1 MGSEGLFL
9 GCWTPATLRSF
20 QVPLRPSQHKVK
32 AFYTRVGALAD
43 LKISKA
49 CRNIYRRIFSGGVI
63 AWHGRNDLRDT
74 TGLPFANLTRIDIPV
89 RSLSRM
95 QTRFGFVARFR
106 ETRCCGQE
114 YPRAALNGHHLIGVL
129 AANRK
134 WVFGGSDCSLTS

>member
-9 GCWTPATLRSF
+9 GCWTPATLRTF

-74 TGLPFANLTRIDIPV
+74 TGLPFANLTRIDRNV
-89 RSLSRM
+89 RAPPGACRLRRSRSRSVM
-95 QTRFGFVARFR
+95 
-106 ETRCCGQE
+106 
-114 YPRAALNGHHLIGVL
+114 
-129 AANRK
+129 
-134 WVFGGSDCSLTS
+134 DCSKM

>member
-1 MGSEGLFL
+1 MASEGLFL
-9 GCWTPATLRSF
+9 GCWTPATLRTF

-74 TGLPFANLTRIDIPV
+74 TGLPFANLTRIDRNVRAPAVVTGCARIPV
-89 RSLSRM
+89 TLSTALDKSPVPGILCGAGRRCAPLSTAFSLC
-95 QTRFGFVARFR
+95 
-106 ETRCCGQE
+106 RC
-114 YPRAALNGHHLIGVL
+114 NI
-129 AANRK
+129 K
-134 WVFGGSDCSLTS
+134 TT

>member
-1 MGSEGLFL
+1 MASEGLFL
-9 GCWTPATLRSF
+9 GCWTPATLRTF

-74 TGLPFANLTRIDIPV
+74 TGPPFANLTRIDILV
-89 RSLSRM
+89 RSKPRTL
-95 QTRFGFVARFR
+95 ARPGCPSDR
-106 ETRCCGQE
+106 LLAGRCCGQE
-114 YPRAALNGHHLIGVL
+114 CPRACGCGFAAL
-129 AANRK
+129 
-134 WVFGGSDCSLTS
+134 CSLCLF